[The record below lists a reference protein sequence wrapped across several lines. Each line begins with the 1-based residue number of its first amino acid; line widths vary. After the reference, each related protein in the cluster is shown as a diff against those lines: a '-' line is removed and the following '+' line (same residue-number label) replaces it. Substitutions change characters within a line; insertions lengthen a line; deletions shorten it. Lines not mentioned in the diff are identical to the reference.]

1 MLSDVRLDYKRKN
14 MLRNTSFR
22 TRAVALLV
30 FASSM
35 HLFGCGPKIRIKPPP
50 GVAIPSHVALLPADY
65 SVDIPKE
72 RIDLVRNSIISELRN
87 RNFVVADEKVVMAVC
102 SSPTCPE
109 REKLAS
115 NYLVD
120 GFVTLSVDSF
130 SKNSFLAGYYNQLSG
145 AVTIEDRRAEKLL
158 SVTHTESERGGLI
171 FNTGQL
177 VQGVVSQLQNRGDA
191 AFRELAS
198 EFAET
203 VTDQIPQP
211 ASTEMRTQEAL
222 EVNLASVTARWQS
235 PTAYTVCAN
244 GSPHSFASLLIGNQ
258 RTSLRETSPGTYC
271 GAFSALV
278 SSNASVTSAVELRT
292 AFGNAVREDVR
303 LPAQAPCKLDDRVRV
318 SDSQLTVLCS
328 LVGKDFSQTQSG
340 CSDSVSL
347 CKAEKIVLFQAL
359 SESGPYQKISEM
371 VASSATIPANSAQIA
386 VVAIGSGGVP
396 SLPVTISRQASS
408 VQ

>member
-1 MLSDVRLDYKRKN
+1 MGS
-14 MLRNTSFR
+14 TSFLK
-22 TRAVALLV
+22 RAVALLV
-30 FASSM
+30 LASGAQLS
-35 HLFGCGPKIRIKPPP
+35 GCGPKIKIKPPP
-50 GVAIPSHVALLPADY
+50 GTTIPTHVALLPADY

-72 RIDLVRNSIISELRN
+72 RVDLARSSIISELRN
-87 RNFVVADEKVVMAVC
+87 RNFIVADEKVVAAVC
-102 SSPTCPE
+102 STPTCPE
-109 REKLAS
+109 RDKLAS

-120 GFVTLSVDSF
+120 GFLTVNIDSF

-145 AVTIEDRRAEKLL
+145 TVTIEDRKGEKLL
-158 SVTHTESERGGLI
+158 AVTHTESERGGLI

-177 VQGVVSQLQNRGDA
+177 IQGVVSQLQNRGDA
-191 AFRELAS
+191 AFKELAS

-203 VTDQIPQP
+203 VTDQIPP
-211 ASTEMRTQEAL
+211 PVSTQTRAQEGL

-235 PTAYTVCAN
+235 PTTYTVCAN

-258 RTSLRETSPGTYC
+258 RTSLRETDPGTYC

-318 SDSQLTVLCS
+318 SDSQVSILCS
-328 LVGKDFSQTQSG
+328 LIGQDFSRTQSG
-340 CSDSVSL
+340 CSDTIAL

-359 SESGPYQKISEM
+359 SESGPYQKITET
-371 VASSATIPANSAQIA
+371 ASSTATIPATSAQVA
-386 VVAIGSGGVP
+386 VVAIGSGGIP
-396 SLPVTISRQASS
+396 SLPVTVSKQASS